1 MENSKDTISLLS
13 STCVIAAPF
22 FLQPVGVKQYIMERV
37 VYKLSCECGESARHD
52 HIVNRNQTFIPTM
65 QYEGSKRARE
75 RERERERERI
85 FSPVESAPP
94 AVKNVS
100 ALAEAVCN

>member
-1 MENSKDTISLLS
+1 MHISS
-13 STCVIAAPF
+13 VIN
-22 FLQPVGVKQYIMERV
+22 VGNPQ
-37 VYKLSCECGESARHD
+37 RHD

-65 QYEGSKRARE
+65 QYEGSKRE
-75 RERERERERI
+75 REREKERKRERAREHEREGGDRERESS
-85 FSPVESAPP
+85 SPVESAPP